1 MKKTFFFIATALCL
15 SQSMM
20 AIKPLLTEGYDKYN
34 NSIKLDLVS
43 VGYRSPQIVWEHYT
57 NTRFSYGVSMQTHF
71 VNRSTFVRDLNDGDP
86 IPTTVKLD
94 GKTYTLD
101 WSGHPANWYA
111 DVTMDD
117 GTHEVK
123 WDRKYVGVMVC
134 PEGRF
139 YMGRKPDRGFY
150 FVARADVGL
159 FREQFIVSNTTLNK
173 EYIKALT
180 DEQKNTDER
189 YLKYHEDPWHKAN
202 VEQGETFLAA
212 GVGGGLGFQGWFKKN
227 AHWGFDLNTF
237 VKNDW
242 KFSKDDNQW
251 EWFWGAGLPLDF
263 NASIIYR
270 F

>member
-1 MKKTFFFIATALCL
+1 MKKTILTLILMLGVSGAV
-15 SQSMM
+15 Q
-20 AIKPLLTEGYDKYN
+20 AIKPLLTEGFDKYN
-34 NSIKLDLVS
+34 NSFKVDLVS
-43 VGYRSPQIVWEHYT
+43 VGYLSPQIVWEHYT
-57 NTRFSYGVSMQTHF
+57 NTRFSYGVSMQAHF
-71 VNRSTFVRDLNDGDP
+71 MNRSNAVRANNEQGTL
-86 IPTTVKLD
+86 PTQVTLD
-94 GKTYTLD
+94 GRVYPLS
-101 WSGHPANWYA
+101 WSGHPLNWYA

-150 FVARADVGL
+150 FVARADMGL

-173 EYIKALT
+173 EYINGLTEEQKQT
-180 DEQKNTDER
+180 DETYQK
-189 YLKYHEDPWHKAN
+189 YLEDVWHKAN
-202 VEQGETFLAA
+202 IEQGETFLAA

-227 AHWGFDLNTF
+227 SHWGFDLNGF
-237 VKNDW
+237 FKSDW
-242 KFSKDDNQW
+242 KFSKDENTW
-251 EWFWGAGLPLDF
+251 EWVWGAGSPMDF

>member
-1 MKKTFFFIATALCL
+1 MKKTILTLILMLGVSGAV
-15 SQSMM
+15 Q
-20 AIKPLLTEGYDKYN
+20 AIKPLLTEGFDKYN
-34 NSIKLDLVS
+34 NSFKVDLVS
-43 VGYRSPQIVWEHYT
+43 VGYLSPQIVWEHYT
-57 NTRFSYGVSMQTHF
+57 NTRFSYGVSMQAHF
-71 VNRSTFVRDLNDGDP
+71 MNRSNAVRANNEQGTL
-86 IPTTVKLD
+86 PTQVTLD
-94 GKTYTLD
+94 GRVYPLS
-101 WSGHPANWYA
+101 WSGHPLNWYA

-150 FVARADVGL
+150 FVARADMGL

-173 EYIKALT
+173 EYINGLTEEQKQT
-180 DEQKNTDER
+180 DETYQK
-189 YLKYHEDPWHKAN
+189 YLEDVWHKAN

-227 AHWGFDLNTF
+227 SHWGFDLNGF
-237 VKNDW
+237 FKSDW
-242 KFSKDDNQW
+242 KFSKDENTW
-251 EWFWGAGLPLDF
+251 EWVWGAGSPMDF